1 MSNSQAVYTDID
13 LNLNRQRDGDIKTL
27 GDIEAVKASMM
38 NIAKTMQGSRRML
51 PDFAYGVVYLLHE
64 LMSEDTARRLGEAI
78 LDSLNNW
85 EDRIYI
91 SNVNV
96 HMSMEQA
103 TYNITVL
110 YSLKAIGS
118 AGETLTLNFIL
129 KRL

>member
-1 MSNSQAVYTDID
+1 MAYAYQDID
-13 LNLNRQRDGDIKTL
+13 LELSRQRDGDIKTL

-78 LDSLNNW
+78 LDALNTW
-85 EDRIYI
+85 EDRIDI
-91 SNVNV
+91 LNVNV
-96 HMSMEQA
+96 HMAMEQA

-110 YSLKAIGS
+110 YSLKSIGS
-118 AGETLTLNFIL
+118 IGETLTLNFIL

>member
-1 MSNSQAVYTDID
+1 MAYAYTDID
-13 LNLNRQRDGDIKTL
+13 ISLSRQRDGDIKTL

-51 PDFAYGVVYLLHE
+51 PDFAYGVVYLLQE

-78 LDSLNNW
+78 LDALNLW
-85 EDRIYI
+85 EDRIDI
-91 SNVNV
+91 LNVNV
-96 HMSMEQA
+96 HMAMEQA

-110 YSLKAIGS
+110 YTLKSIGS
-118 AGETLTLNFIL
+118 TGETLTLNFIL

>member
-1 MSNSQAVYTDID
+1 MAYAYTDID
-13 LNLNRQRDGDIKTL
+13 INLDRQRDGDIKTL

-78 LDSLNNW
+78 LDALNTW
-85 EDRIYI
+85 EDRIDI
-91 SNVNV
+91 LNVNV

-110 YSLKAIGS
+110 YTLKSIGS
-118 AGETLTLNFIL
+118 TGETLTLNFIL